1 MYSLIG
7 AKVISQTTNTNEIEV
22 SNLSKGVYLMKVY
35 SGNKKGS
42 KKVIIN

>member
-7 AKVISQTTNTNEIEV
+7 AKVISQTNNTNEIEV
-22 SNLSKGVYLMKVY
+22 SNLSKGVYLMVVY